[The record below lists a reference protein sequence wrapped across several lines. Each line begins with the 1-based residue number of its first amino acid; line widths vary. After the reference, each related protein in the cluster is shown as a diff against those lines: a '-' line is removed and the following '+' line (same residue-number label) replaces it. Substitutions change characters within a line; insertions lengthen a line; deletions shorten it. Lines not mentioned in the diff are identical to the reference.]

1 MAASRADGK
10 AEARVFAHNK
20 ELSTM
25 VTASY
30 EVDANRSDPPPDPH
44 RSDGRAANGQRRL
57 LIVDDDENH
66 CSALQRAFEKRGY
79 EVRVAHKPCEVEG
92 QLAGWNAR
100 YAVIDLRMPG
110 GGGMALIT
118 KIRRAQP
125 DARIVVLTGYA
136 SIATAIEAI
145 KLGATYYLTKPVD
158 MDTLEASFQRVC
170 ADEHVEPNG
179 HPLSVA
185 RLEWEHI
192 QGVLAEHQG
201 NISATARALGM
212 HRRTLQRK
220 LCKFPARR

>member
-1 MAASRADGK
+1 MATAIYESRKNGAGDVSD
-10 AEARVFAHNK
+10 E
-20 ELSTM
+20 T
-25 VTASY
+25 
-30 EVDANRSDPPPDPH
+30 RSDC
-44 RSDGRAANGQRRL
+44 RSVLHDKPGL

-66 CSALQRAFEKRGY
+66 CWALQRAFEKRGY
-79 EVRVAHKPCEVEG
+79 EVRAAHNACQAESL
-92 QLAGWNAR
+92 LADWDAR
-100 YAVIDLRMPG
+100 YAVVDLRMPG
-110 GGGMALIT
+110 GCGMTLIG

-125 DARIVVLTGYA
+125 EARIVVLTGYA

-145 KLGATYYLTKPVD
+145 KLGAVYYLTKPVD
-158 MDTLEASFQRVC
+158 MDTLEAAFERVY
-170 ADEHVEPNG
+170 ADESVEPNG

-220 LCKFPARR
+220 LAKFPARR

>member
-1 MAASRADGK
+1 MATAIQDLRTNGADDAPDDSASACRPGSD
-10 AEARVFAHNK
+10 
-20 ELSTM
+20 
-25 VTASY
+25 
-30 EVDANRSDPPPDPH
+30 DPP
-44 RSDGRAANGQRRL
+44 RL
-57 LIVDDDENH
+57 LIVDDDEHH
-66 CSALQRAFEKRGY
+66 CWALQRAFEKRGY
-79 EVRVAHKPCEVEG
+79 AVMAAHTPCEAERLLG
-92 QLAGWNAR
+92 GWDAR

-110 GGGMALIT
+110 GCGMTLIG
-118 KIRRAQP
+118 KIKRAQP

-145 KLGATYYLTKPVD
+145 KLGAVYYLTKPVD
-158 MDTLEASFQRVC
+158 MDTLEASFHRVC
-170 ADEHVEPNG
+170 ADERVEPSGN
-179 HPLSVA
+179 PLSVA

>member
-1 MAASRADGK
+1 MATATYDPRNNGGGDGPDEARAAHHLPSDGK
-10 AEARVFAHNK
+10 
-20 ELSTM
+20 
-25 VTASY
+25 
-30 EVDANRSDPPPDPH
+30 P
-44 RSDGRAANGQRRL
+44 RL
-57 LIVDDDENH
+57 LIVDDDPNH
-66 CSALQRAFEKRGY
+66 CWALQRAFEKRGY
-79 EVRVAHKPCEVEG
+79 AVRAAHNACEAEAL
-92 QLAGWNAR
+92 LAGWDVG

-110 GGGMALIT
+110 GGGMVLIT